1 MAKKSK
7 KEEVTVPDDYEATIS
22 PEQQE
27 KDIRITAYYIW
38 ESKGRRDGWDI
49 EDWLEA
55 EEFLND

>member
-7 KEEVTVPDDYEATIS
+7 KEEVTAPDSYEVTIS

-27 KDIRITAYYIW
+27 EDIRLTAYHIW
-38 ESKGRRDGWDI
+38 ESKGRRNGWDI

-55 EEFLND
+55 EKFVND

>member
-7 KEEVTVPDDYEATIS
+7 KEEVTAPDDYEATIS

-27 KDIRITAYYIW
+27 EDIRLSAYYLW
-38 ESKGRRDGWDI
+38 ESKGRRNGWDI

-55 EEFLND
+55 GRFVND

>member
-7 KEEVTVPDDYEATIS
+7 KEEVTAPDDYEATIS

-27 KDIRITAYYIW
+27 EDIRLTAYYLW
-38 ESKGRRDGWDI
+38 EMKGRRNGADV

-55 EEFLND
+55 EELVND